1 MTNKARAIEFIS
13 SSFNNLRE
21 SAELDDEPDEPKS
34 FPSRYGNKRPIAL
47 ERTKNNHPTEYC
59 NQ

>member
-1 MTNKARAIEFIS
+1 MMNRARAIELMS
-13 SSFNNLRE
+13 SNLSSLRD
-21 SAELDDEPDEPKS
+21 SAELDDEPDDPKS